1 MKEMMQVLELDLGDT
16 VTLLATIYPHLDF
29 TLIDILPP
37 NASKGHGVEKLA
49 AINGFSRENVMV
61 IGDNFN
67 DLEML
72 EFAGTPV
79 VMGNADP
86 SLLERPEFYTT
97 VSNDESGVAAAI
109 DKFILDKE
117 TF

>member
-1 MKEMMQVLELDLGDT
+1 MEAMRVLLEKELGASVNVLVT
-16 VTLLATIYPHLDF
+16 VYPRLNF
-29 TLIDILPP
+29 TLIDVLPP
-37 NASKGHGVEKLA
+37 DASKGAGIEKLA
-49 AINGFSRENVMV
+49 NLNNLSSDEVMA

-97 VSNDESGVAAAI
+97 LSNDESGVAAAI
-109 DKFILDKE
+109 ERFILKRE
-117 TF
+117 KP